1 MYSGKNRTALLSQQL
16 IGDAMMRLLNRLAF
30 DQISISDLCREAEI
44 SRQTFYSLFDSK
56 ENVVIYELL
65 SSHCYDPQA
74 CCSGMV
80 SYQDFLRSWCRYVV
94 DNRDI
99 LSILARNHIMHCLY
113 DSQYL
118 TFSGCSCFA
127 SRRSPAEQSYIA
139 DYLASALT
147 SLARTYV
154 ARGGVDSLEDLQ
166 HMACMLFSGS
176 YLPDLFS

>member
-1 MYSGKNRTALLSQQL
+1 MYCGRNKTALTSQRQ
-16 IGDAMMRLLNRLAF
+16 IAEAMMRLIQDKPYA
-30 DQISISDLCREAEI
+30 QISVSELCKEAGI

-65 SSHCYDPQA
+65 SSHCYDPRA

-127 SRRSPAEQSYIA
+127 SR
-139 DYLASALT
+139 
-147 SLARTYV
+147 
-154 ARGGVDSLEDLQ
+154 
-166 HMACMLFSGS
+166 HMNTIL
-176 YLPDLFS
+176 